1 MSEIEELK
9 KKIEKLAKEVEELKK
24 TVCGK
29 PRKELSIHDPH
40 GVSKAL
46 EKSLEG
52 VEEGSAFVCAGIIK
66 KGKEIHD
73 NWNFD
78 FSLEEVFE
86 IHPRRIVNLI
96 SPLTSEQ
103 RINILRIILKKRTV
117 SMSQLSKE
125 TGLEGGELYHH
136 LRELLRRGYIKLVK
150 RGTYTIT
157 IKGEIAL
164 IIASGIAYA
173 WESPVEEELEV
184 EESGQQG
191 STSSTN

>member
-1 MSEIEELK
+1 MSEIEKLK
-9 KKIEKLAKEVEELKK
+9 KKIEELAKEVEELKK

-46 EKSLEG
+46 EKSLED
-52 VEEGSAFVCAGIIK
+52 VEEGSAFVCAGVIK

-73 NWNFD
+73 SWNFD

-184 EESGQQG
+184 EESRQQG
-191 STSSTN
+191 NTSSTN